1 MPIFDSFE
9 EPFKPKWSFKGGQVI
24 IIEIDGDGFDVR
36 EERSKVADLVT
47 LRLNFDKSL
56 HARRHAPV
64 LVNTKLD
71 GSNGEND
78 ATLWRNTLAYTP
90 FLISAKISPTHF
102 MIEVSRIFHHDF
114 AKMSVQQW
122 QTA

>member
-24 IIEIDGDGFDVR
+24 IVEIDCDGFDVR
-36 EERSKVADLVT
+36 KEGGKVANLVT
-47 LRLNFDKSL
+47 LWLNFDESL

-78 ATLWRNTLAYTP
+78 ATFWRNTLSYTP
-90 FLISAKISPTHF
+90 FLIGA
-102 MIEVSRIFHHDF
+102 
-114 AKMSVQQW
+114 
-122 QTA
+122 